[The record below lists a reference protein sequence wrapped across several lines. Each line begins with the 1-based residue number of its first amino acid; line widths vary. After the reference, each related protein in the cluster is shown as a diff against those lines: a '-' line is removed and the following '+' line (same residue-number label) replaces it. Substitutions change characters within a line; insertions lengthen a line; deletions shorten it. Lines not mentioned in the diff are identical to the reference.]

1 MYIFVREGETVT
13 EKDNIFKEL
22 LMRYEAAERAIIWER
37 GEDIKLRERLLDDEL
52 RNYRV
57 RWIWAGEVEE

>member
-1 MYIFVREGETVT
+1 MT

-22 LMRYEAAERAIIWER
+22 LMRYESAERAIIWER